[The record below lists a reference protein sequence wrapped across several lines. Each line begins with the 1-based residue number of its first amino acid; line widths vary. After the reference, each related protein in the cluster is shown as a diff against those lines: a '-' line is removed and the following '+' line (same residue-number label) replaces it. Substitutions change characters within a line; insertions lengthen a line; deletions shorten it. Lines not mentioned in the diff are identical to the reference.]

1 MLCRLFTNAQPKAA
15 GFMEGP
21 VQPDPASATT
31 NPSIAT
37 VIILL
42 TKDHRLLINNID
54 FHYKDFWKMALQP
67 SDVGKS
73 KGKNKKDGEAWCWVG
88 TFKFFGSLLSLKS
101 KVDFSSKKSN
111 SHSIHNQ
118 SSNLSNTLWETLP
131 NLKILGKKNHHVR
144 NHNFYII
151 HKPNMC
157 SIHTS
162 SHKPT
167 RDWKNPAKSSVKEI
181 WEKFLCV
188 YFIIAIN
195 GEG

>member
-1 MLCRLFTNAQPKAA
+1 MLCRLFTNAQPKALA

-73 KGKNKKDGEAWCWVG
+73 KGKNKKDGGGLVLSWHFQVLWQLIV
-88 TFKFFGSLLSLKS
+88 FKIKS
-101 KVDFSSKKSN
+101 
-111 SHSIHNQ
+111 
-118 SSNLSNTLWETLP
+118 
-131 NLKILGKKNHHVR
+131 
-144 NHNFYII
+144 
-151 HKPNMC
+151 
-157 SIHTS
+157 
-162 SHKPT
+162 
-167 RDWKNPAKSSVKEI
+167 
-181 WEKFLCV
+181 
-188 YFIIAIN
+188 
-195 GEG
+195 